1 MNSNGLQQLMNYPND
16 FKFDAVLY
24 DYTCGPCLLPFLEKF
39 NNPPLISV
47 TAFNNPPFT
56 TALAGGHH
64 YYAYIPY
71 YGLNTDE
78 RMSFWQRGLNA
89 LLFIK
94 NNL

>member
-1 MNSNGLQQLMNYPND
+1 MNSHGIQQLMDYPND

-56 TALAGGHH
+56 NALAGGHQ

-78 RMSFWQRGLNA
+78 RMNFWQRGLNA
-89 LLFIK
+89 LLFIS